1 MKKYYSRQTAPLKFH
16 KIVPGFCFI
25 KLLFSILIL
34 VVLLVNIQNIKNTIN
49 LLAAVYR
56 IINIPLMIGCVVG
69 LSSFKKYA
77 WYFIIFTSALNI
89 VYYPVE
95 YWFFLSNSSYF
106 INNPHIYEN
115 SEIAMEL
122 YSIGRFNTLSS
133 EVSKI
138 LTIFGI
144 CTLIYYIKRK
154 PLFFMEDSEEIYG
167 APDSRRDKRDEPVIY
182 SAPANRSSGA
192 ETSGAVSDSCRLPTD
207 TVALFDEYYPKAL
220 TQLRRAAFEHDAA
233 FELLPLMYVYSSLDE
248 LRATFIAANGKNPLF
263 AYIENN
269 HLTSPELKRKFNER
283 LDFYSSILS
292 RGKLRGE
299 GVINTAYWNTPALRI
314 AAAFA
319 DIVYNPKCADDYLC
333 APYYAT
339 DPLIQQDFAENV
351 MPATARILNDFRIA
365 CLSPQIKK
373 NASVKNNEKTASAP
387 AATPAAAPAVK
398 TEQGNNATAE
408 AEKPHSA
415 GIPGLG
421 FMRVIQFLYLPLCI
435 FVSFGIVLYCH
446 NTYVT
451 VTDAIQAEMIF
462 RMIVMILCSLCFIGF
477 FDKRPYSFVTLTA
490 MLGMRS
496 LYMIAQSV
504 RFTAMRHPDAVTAW
518 IITLG
523 FIAVSAAI
531 MDYFVKRITLFFP
544 ALKTKTRA

>member
-16 KIVPGFCFI
+16 KTVPYFCFF
-25 KLLFSILIL
+25 KLLISFYLIALVILNMS
-34 VVLLVNIQNIKNTIN
+34 V
-49 LLAAVYR
+49 
-56 IINIPLMIGCVVG
+56 IPLEIVYCEVIYRLLLIPLLGGCIVG
-69 LSSFKKYA
+69 LTSFKKYSWYCILSSA
-77 WYFIIFTSALNI
+77 ILNMVYFIIT
-89 VYYPVE
+89 VY
-95 YWFFLSNSSYF
+95 LSF
-106 INNPHIYEN
+106 IPDTIYTHG
-115 SEIAMEL
+115 ITAKD
-122 YSIGRFNTLSS
+122 TC
-133 EVSKI
+133 
-138 LTIFGI
+138 LTVFII
-144 CTLIYYIKRK
+144 CTLVYYIKRK
-154 PLFFMEDSEEIYG
+154 PLFFMEDSAEIYG
-167 APDSRRDKRDEPVIY
+167 NQDSRRDKRDEPVIF
-182 SAPANRSSGA
+182 SASENRSSGA

-373 NASVKNNEKTASAP
+373 NASVKNNAKTASAP

-398 TEQGNNATAE
+398 TEQSNNATAE

-415 GIPGLG
+415 GIPRLG

-435 FVSFGIVLYCH
+435 IVSFGIVFYCH

-477 FDKRPYSFVTLTA
+477 FDKRPYSFVTLAA
-490 MLGMRS
+490 MLGIRS
-496 LYMIAQSV
+496 LYMIAQSI
-504 RFTAMRHPDAVTAW
+504 RFTAMHHPDAVTAW